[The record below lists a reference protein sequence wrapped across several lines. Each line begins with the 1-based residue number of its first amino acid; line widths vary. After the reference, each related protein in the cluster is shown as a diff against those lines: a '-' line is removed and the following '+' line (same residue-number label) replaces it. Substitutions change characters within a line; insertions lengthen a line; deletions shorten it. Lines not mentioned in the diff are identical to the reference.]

1 MRRST
6 RHGSAARDQQ
16 HSAGSSG
23 GSPRPVTSLP
33 EPLAGRGANLHRGA
47 IALAKGA
54 EAMSPAQIAECGQ
67 RIYDERYRKKYERRH
82 WGKLVAINID
92 TGEAFVG

>member
-1 MRRST
+1 M
-6 RHGSAARDQQ
+6 
-16 HSAGSSG
+16 
-23 GSPRPVTSLP
+23 
-33 EPLAGRGANLHRGA
+33 
-47 IALAKGA
+47 AKGA

-92 TGEAFVG
+92 TGEAFVGDNPVGAMDAARTRSSRGMVYLLRVGESGAFQWANP